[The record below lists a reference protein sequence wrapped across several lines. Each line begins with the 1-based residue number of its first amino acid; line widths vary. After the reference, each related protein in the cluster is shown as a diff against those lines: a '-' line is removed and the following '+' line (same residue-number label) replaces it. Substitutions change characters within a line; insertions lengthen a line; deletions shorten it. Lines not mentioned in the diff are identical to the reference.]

1 MENSE
6 ETYSEGSGV
15 SNFIFG
21 EGATKIEVKNG
32 AKIKE
37 DWWSPLCN
45 KESNKHRRKHVTI
58 WQYPKYV

>member
-32 AKIKE
+32 AKIKK
-37 DWWSPLCN
+37 DC
-45 KESNKHRRKHVTI
+45 
-58 WQYPKYV
+58 

>member
-6 ETYSEGSGV
+6 GTYSEGSGV

-37 DWWSPLCN
+37 
-45 KESNKHRRKHVTI
+45 SNKHRRKHVTI
-58 WQYPKYV
+58 